1 MNIKELGGI
10 APTGATGAA
19 TKVGNTS
26 PVQKDFSAYLKD
38 AVGEVNDLQQKASQ
52 AIQTLV
58 GEGKGDLQ
66 DTLVALEK
74 ADVSFRLMMQIRNK
88 IVEAYQ
94 EIVRMQM

>member
-1 MNIKELGGI
+1 MDIKELGIG
-10 APTGATGAA
+10 PSGATGATA
-19 TKVGNTS
+19 RVGNTS

-38 AVGEVNDLQQKASQ
+38 AVGEVNELQQKASQ